1 MKFRALIL
9 SNLFRKKVRLLLTL
23 GSFAVALFLFAFLA
37 VVRDA
42 FNRGGDVAAANRLVT
57 INRVSIIQ
65 PIPLSYRDKILG
77 IPGVQSVTHD
87 NWFGG
92 VYQDEKNFFPQFAID
107 PENQRQV
114 FSELIVPDDQWNTFL
129 KDRQGAIVGASTAKR
144 FGWKIGDRIP
154 IKTTIW
160 GGGAWEFII
169 DGIYHGQRPQDD
181 ETQFWFQWDYFEERV
196 PERNKGQVGWYT
208 VKLDSPDDAVRVAK
222 VIDADFANSPY
233 ETKTETESAFAASW
247 VKQFGNIEVLILVI
261 GSVVFFT
268 LLLVTGNTM
277 AISVRERTGE
287 LAILKAI
294 GFKDGSVLL
303 LVLAE
308 ALVIALF
315 GGLLGL
321 GLAMLA
327 IPALGAA
334 LSGMLPN
341 LILSKSMLASGLGFA
356 LLVGA
361 TSGLLP
367 GIGAMRLH
375 VVEAFRRI

>member
-1 MKFRALIL
+1 VKFTSLIL
-9 SNLFRKKVRLLLTL
+9 ANLFRKKVRLFLTL

-37 VVRDA
+37 VVKYAFTGGADLADA
-42 FNRGGDVAAANRLVT
+42 RRLVT
-57 INRVSIIQ
+57 INRTSIIQ

-77 IPGVQSVTHD
+77 ISGVQCITHD

-114 FSELIVPDDQWNTFL
+114 FPELIVPEDQWNAFL
-129 KDRQGAIVGASTAKR
+129 KDRQGAIAGAATVKR

-154 IKTTIW
+154 IKTTIF
-160 GGGAWEFII
+160 GGGAWEFIL
-169 DGIYHGQRPQDD
+169 DGIYHGKRPQDD

-196 PERNKGQVGWYT
+196 PQRVKGQVGWYT

-222 VIDADFANSPY
+222 TIDQDFANSPY
-233 ETKTETESAFAASW
+233 ETKTETESAFAAGW
-247 VKQFGNIEVLILVI
+247 VKQFGNIEFLIMVI

-294 GFKDGSVLL
+294 GFKDGSILF

-308 ALVIALF
+308 ALAIALF

-321 GLAMLA
+321 GLAMLL
-327 IPALGAA
+327 IPVVAQALNG
-334 LSGMLPN
+334 LLPN
-341 LILSKSMLASGLGFA
+341 LVLSKSMLTAGVGFA
-356 LLVGA
+356 VLVGVF
-361 TSGLLP
+361 SGLLP
-367 GIGAMRLH
+367 GIGAMRLR